1 MFWCKLP
8 YSAFSK
14 ISGFSS
20 YLSISSLNKDV
31 LIIIIIFLVYM
42 YPIKE
47 IFMLICKPK
56 RYLIVQLDN

>member
-8 YSAFSK
+8 HSAFSK

-20 YLSISSLNKDV
+20 YRSISSLNKDV
-31 LIIIIIFLVYM
+31 LIIILIFLVYM

-47 IFMLICKPK
+47 TFMLIC
-56 RYLIVQLDN
+56 